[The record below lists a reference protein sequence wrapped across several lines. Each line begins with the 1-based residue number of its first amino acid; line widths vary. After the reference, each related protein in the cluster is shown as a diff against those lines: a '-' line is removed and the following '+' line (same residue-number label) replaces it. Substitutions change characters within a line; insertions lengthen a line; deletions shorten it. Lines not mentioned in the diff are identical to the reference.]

1 MKDKQGKSH
10 WNRFKAA
17 FRGQSDEAP
26 RVESQQEAGAPSL
39 SPLAN
44 DAGVEPGDEAHAS
57 DDQARLAA
65 LYRVSRVL
73 GTSLKLD
80 EVLAQVMD
88 AVIGLTGAERGLL
101 VLIESESKDWTLR
114 VARNF
119 DQENLSNWE
128 AEISRTIINEA
139 VETSQGVVTG
149 DAQSDPR
156 FSQKASVIFN
166 VLRSIMCAPL
176 LARGRVIGAIYVDSR
191 IQKDIF
197 NEDDLAMLDAFAT
210 QAAFAI
216 DNARIYTNTVQK
228 MQRLTIEL
236 DEARK
241 ARQVAE
247 ITETEYFR
255 QLQARAQELR
265 DRSSGMK

>member
-1 MKDKQGKSH
+1 MKDKFKSI
-10 WNRFKAA
+10 
-17 FRGQSDEAP
+17 FRGQKPEAAEQSDEQA
-26 RVESQQEAGAPSL
+26 SAAFTA
-39 SPLAN
+39 SPAAA
-44 DAGVEPGDEAHAS
+44 DAGGESGHEAQAS
-57 DDQARLAA
+57 ADQARLAA

-73 GTSLKLD
+73 GTSLDLD
-80 EVLAQVMD
+80 EVLNQVMD

-101 VLIESESKDWTLR
+101 VLIGSDSKDWALR

-128 AEISRTIINEA
+128 AEISRTIINTA
-139 VETSQGVVTG
+139 VDTHQGVVTG
-149 DAQSDPR
+149 DAQSDAR
-156 FSQKASVIFN
+156 FSQQASVIFN

-191 IQKDIF
+191 IQKGIF
-197 NEDDLAMLDAFAT
+197 DEGDLEMLDALAT

-216 DNARIYTNTVQK
+216 DNARLYTNTVQK
-228 MQRLTIEL
+228 VKQLTIEL

-241 ARQVAE
+241 ASQVAE

-265 DRSSGMK
+265 KRPSGS